1 MTHARF
7 LYVYLQPDKIEEAI
21 ALFRDSVL
29 PVTQL
34 QPGFQGA
41 RLLIDRGI
49 GKGVI
54 VTLWASEAEMKATE
68 TSGYLRQQLAQFS
81 SLFISPPTRE
91 AYELVIS
98 V

>member
-1 MTHARF
+1 MVHARF
-7 LYVYLQPDKIEEAI
+7 VHATIHPDRIEEAI

-29 PVTQL
+29 PVTQV

-68 TSGYLRQQLAQFS
+68 TSGYLRQQLAKFS

-91 AYELVIS
+91 AYELVLS